1 MVSLQQLLIYGS
13 PVVVAI
19 AFLLVQYPDWV
30 SFASLESLDQLGSF
44 LANLLSDTNI
54 FVLSAAYARWA
65 LPWPWASRES
75 TQLKTVAAVSV
86 GLVAKWNVEAA
97 RKASYGA
104 TSDMGPCRYLLF
116 HYWPLCVAHM
126 NSYLFTAI
134 LTDIFAVAMLA
145 GWQVLIL
152 TLYFTVWWHPLAD
165 MLFRALDI
173 FLPVSEVASAFQI
186 LREVVGKEDFDCCA
200 AELFIVVSYV
210 QISLGY
216 VNIWYMRQDK
226 ARSNALL
233 DVASGKLAARQFLT
247 QRVLVYVS
255 SVALPYMFQRSI
267 METANSA
274 SFRHFF
280 NKVEESLRVD
290 SFLHAGENPHN
301 RLEVVRDSNYTVDG
315 YTESFNHLI
324 HTCYNMIE
332 GKLWELPNLVL
343 LSGMLFGQPLLT
355 LTLLPVSI
363 GLDFARVRAVS
374 FVTMLVEET
383 SKRRRGLADKR
394 KKIVQHDSRHA
405 EIISRTGAASIVA
418 KRWDGL
424 ASEILDVTIW
434 QTFLVASRTYMN
446 WIYYN
451 NLLGV
456 GIECALARIME
467 IDQIAKADI
476 GVYAMVINDAIGF
489 LLTRYQKEATLAEMQ
504 THQQRLTE
512 LRKGF
517 LAHDMRLET
526 HSHCQR
532 ELGGGALHF
541 QNFSYDWGTLH
552 MHFGDLNL
560 ELGRAY
566 AITGPNGC
574 GKSTLFSILAA
585 CRQPMP
591 LPAGLVAHGTVVFP
605 SEEIVEIP
613 QRPYHPLYIK
623 PLAWLLNEAKE
634 IEDIDVKETKEA
646 EERIANLSAAL
657 RFDHANAD
665 ASSSALSTEKLH
677 SEIADWYS
685 ELSGGQRSKAELMR
699 QVFLKERCPK
709 VVLIDEAF
717 APLDPASKQLVQQRL
732 KEFCSQSVLL
742 VIYHTGDGMQCVSGN
757 DFFDDNLRISNGS
770 AKFVGLCPER

>member
-1 MVSLQQLLIYGS
+1 MAP

-467 IDQIAKADI
+467 IDQITKADI

-489 LLTRYQKEATLAEMQ
+489 LLTRYQK
-504 THQQRLTE
+504 
-512 LRKGF
+512 
-517 LAHDMRLET
+517 
-526 HSHCQR
+526 
-532 ELGGGALHF
+532 
-541 QNFSYDWGTLH
+541 
-552 MHFGDLNL
+552 
-560 ELGRAY
+560 
-566 AITGPNGC
+566 
-574 GKSTLFSILAA
+574 AA
-585 CRQPMP
+585 FEQC
-591 LPAGLVAHGTVVFP
+591 
-605 SEEIVEIP
+605 II
-613 QRPYHPLYIK
+613 HP
-623 PLAWLLNEAKE
+623 
-634 IEDIDVKETKEA
+634 
-646 EERIANLSAAL
+646 
-657 RFDHANAD
+657 
-665 ASSSALSTEKLH
+665 
-677 SEIADWYS
+677 
-685 ELSGGQRSKAELMR
+685 
-699 QVFLKERCPK
+699 
-709 VVLIDEAF
+709 
-717 APLDPASKQLVQQRL
+717 
-732 KEFCSQSVLL
+732 
-742 VIYHTGDGMQCVSGN
+742 
-757 DFFDDNLRISNGS
+757 
-770 AKFVGLCPER
+770 

>member
-1 MVSLQQLLIYGS
+1 MVSVRQLLTYGS

-19 AFLLVQYPDWV
+19 AFLVVQYPEWV

-65 LPWPWASRES
+65 LPWPWASQES
-75 TQLKTVAAVSV
+75 IQLKTVAAVSV

-97 RKASYGA
+97 RKASVGP
-104 TSDMGPCRYLLF
+104 TSEMGPCGYLLF
-116 HYWPLCVAHM
+116 HYWPLFVAHI
-126 NSYLFTAI
+126 NSYLFTAVF
-134 LTDIFAVAMLA
+134 TDFFAVAMLA

-152 TLYFTVWWHPLAD
+152 TFYFTVWWHPLAD

-233 DVASGKLAARQFLT
+233 DVASGKLAAQQFLT

-290 SFLHAGENPHN
+290 AFLHAGENPHN

-394 KKIVQHDSRHA
+394 KKIEQHDSRHA

-418 KRWDGL
+418 NRWDGL

-467 IDQIAKADI
+467 IDQITKADI

-504 THQQRLTE
+504 THQQRLSE
-512 LRKGF
+512 LQKGF

-532 ELGGGALHF
+532 ERGGGALQF
-541 QNFSYDWGTLH
+541 QNFSYDWGTLQ

-591 LPAGLVAHGTVVFP
+591 LPTGLVAHGTVVFP

-623 PLAWLLNEAKE
+623 PLAWLLNLPE
-634 IEDIDVKETKEA
+634 IYMIEVKEA

-677 SEIADWYS
+677 TEIADWYS

-699 QVFLKERCPK
+699 QIFLKERCPK

-757 DFFDDNLRISNGS
+757 GFFDNNLRISNGS

>member
-1 MVSLQQLLIYGS
+1 MQSSGLESSWIFSPRVLKNSHVCTATICFPRRERDKKQREQERRQRLELGNFRRECGALQRCSYTNSQSQHEYGMCVFWLTVFKRDLPLSQFMARNYGSNAGSPNLDSKSNGEVQDHSRSLLTSTICLSFWFMVSVQQLLIYGS

-19 AFLLVQYPDWV
+19 AFLVLQYPDWV

-97 RKASYGA
+97 RKASDGA
-104 TSDMGPCRYLLF
+104 TSDIGPCRYLLF
-116 HYWPLCVAHM
+116 HYWPLFVAHM
-126 NSYLFTAI
+126 NSYLFAAI
-134 LTDIFAVAMLA
+134 LTDFFAVAMLA
-145 GWQVLIL
+145 GWQALIL

-173 FLPVSEVASAFQI
+173 FLPVSEVASAFHI

-233 DVASGKLAARQFLT
+233 DVASGKLAAQQFLT
-247 QRVLVYVS
+247 QRVMVYVS

-290 SFLHAGENPHN
+290 AFLHAGENPHN

-374 FVTMLVEET
+374 FVTVLVEET

-394 KKIVQHDSRHA
+394 KKIEQHDSRHA

-418 KRWDGL
+418 NRWDGL

-467 IDQIAKADI
+467 IDQITKADI

-489 LLTRYQKEATLAEMQ
+489 LLTRYQK
-504 THQQRLTE
+504 
-512 LRKGF
+512 
-517 LAHDMRLET
+517 
-526 HSHCQR
+526 
-532 ELGGGALHF
+532 
-541 QNFSYDWGTLH
+541 
-552 MHFGDLNL
+552 
-560 ELGRAY
+560 
-566 AITGPNGC
+566 
-574 GKSTLFSILAA
+574 AA
-585 CRQPMP
+585 FEQC
-591 LPAGLVAHGTVVFP
+591 
-605 SEEIVEIP
+605 II
-613 QRPYHPLYIK
+613 HP
-623 PLAWLLNEAKE
+623 W
-634 IEDIDVKETKEA
+634 T
-646 EERIANLSAAL
+646 
-657 RFDHANAD
+657 
-665 ASSSALSTEKLH
+665 
-677 SEIADWYS
+677 
-685 ELSGGQRSKAELMR
+685 
-699 QVFLKERCPK
+699 
-709 VVLIDEAF
+709 
-717 APLDPASKQLVQQRL
+717 
-732 KEFCSQSVLL
+732 
-742 VIYHTGDGMQCVSGN
+742 
-757 DFFDDNLRISNGS
+757 GS
-770 AKFVGLCPER
+770 AFCLTTALCKMCAVSLSCYRGPFTGSDPCRDADSPATPYWTAEGISGSWHEVRPHGEFL

>member
-30 SFASLESLDQLGSF
+30 SFASLESLDQLGTF

-116 HYWPLCVAHM
+116 HYWPLFVAHM

-467 IDQIAKADI
+467 IDQITKADI

-489 LLTRYQKEATLAEMQ
+489 LLTRYQKAAFEQCIIHPWTGSALRLIYNYFARCVLFHSHVILVHLQEATLAEMQ

-517 LAHDMRLET
+517 LAHDMR
-526 HSHCQR
+526 
-532 ELGGGALHF
+532 
-541 QNFSYDWGTLH
+541 
-552 MHFGDLNL
+552 
-560 ELGRAY
+560 
-566 AITGPNGC
+566 C
-574 GKSTLFSILAA
+574 GQMVSFCKCVSM
-585 CRQPMP
+585 RKN
-591 LPAGLVAHGTVVFP
+591 
-605 SEEIVEIP
+605 
-613 QRPYHPLYIK
+613 R
-623 PLAWLLNEAKE
+623 E
-634 IEDIDVKETKEA
+634 IEIGLHGSLHIEVGNALTLP
-646 EERIANLSAAL
+646 ERARWRPVVTEQTAGGPANTA
-657 RFDHANAD
+657 
-665 ASSSALSTEKLH
+665 TE
-677 SEIADWYS
+677 
-685 ELSGGQRSKAELMR
+685 
-699 QVFLKERCPK
+699 
-709 VVLIDEAF
+709 
-717 APLDPASKQLVQQRL
+717 LVQIWWIRW
-732 KEFCSQSVLL
+732 SVIL
-742 VIYHTGDGMQCVSGN
+742 VE
-757 DFFDDNLRISNGS
+757 
-770 AKFVGLCPER
+770 K